1 MSASHPLSLAI
12 LSRLGLLHLKDDP
25 ETLLKETKRRIA
37 EFDRKAEQLRI
48 NAKQRRQSRLPEPK

>member
-1 MSASHPLSLAI
+1 MSHEAR

-25 ETLLKETKRRIA
+25 ETLLKETMRRIA

-48 NAKQRRQSRLPEPK
+48 NAKQRRQSWLPEPK